1 MYESVFGSCVIDAS
15 SYAGMIS
22 ERPPEVYVYL
32 YVAVELLRLSAR
44 IVDAFIVY
52 AIGDVC
58 EMSELDIRV
67 EINERN
73 FRLEAISCPEAAL
86 TSAIRDAE

>member
-1 MYESVFGSCVIDAS
+1 MIDAS
-15 SYAGMIS
+15 SYAGMSS
-22 ERPPEVYVYL
+22 ERPPEIYVYCML
-32 YVAVELLRLSAR
+32 LLELRLSAR

-58 EMSELDIRV
+58 EAVELDIRV

-73 FRLEAISCPEAAL
+73 FRLEIISCPEAAL
-86 TSAIRDAE
+86 TSAEGDAE